1 MALYV
6 AQYTFSKKLVVPN
19 FMLQL
24 LAVEMAQHAISA
36 AHVEAESA
44 PNSACLVNLMGRH
57 SGHITLD
64 ATLSSCD
71 VDFIVVAEGV
81 GQDIIL
87 RNDAHKQK
95 DESRNPDFLDVGPWL
110 KQS

>member
-1 MALYV
+1 S
-6 AQYTFSKKLVVPN
+6 FG
-19 FMLQL
+19 LQT
-24 LAVEMAQHAISA
+24 AIEMAQHAISA

-71 VDFIVVAEGV
+71 VDCCSTPENH
-81 GQDIIL
+81 L
-87 RNDAHKQK
+87 
-95 DESRNPDFLDVGPWL
+95 
-110 KQS
+110 